1 MAVKLRTSK
10 KQACASISDTEKE
23 AVWKAYRDRRPT
35 RVPLRWN
42 TNPRI
47 ILLNPELNPEGY
59 TFEQYFKDPRVTL
72 TVQARHQEYVATV
85 ISRVCDGVGK
95 LPDRWNFSV
104 DTLNT
109 YDGAYFGCPVVYE
122 AGQIP
127 SNLPCMSEGDV
138 DEFLKRDFSRP
149 ILCGTHCKY
158 GFLTA
163 M

>member
-1 MAVKLRTSK
+1 MAAKTRKSDSRAHRVVT
-10 KQACASISDTEKE
+10 DTEK
-23 AVWKAYRDRRPT
+23 AAIWKAYADRKPT

-42 TNPRI
+42 TNPRV

-72 TVQARHQEYVATV
+72 MAQARHQEYVATV
-85 ISRVCDGVGK
+85 MSNVCDSAGK
-95 LPDRWNFSV
+95 LPDRWSFCV

-109 YDGAYFGCPVVYE
+109 YDGAYFGCPVVYD
-122 AGQIP
+122 ADQIP

-149 ILCGTHCKY
+149 LENPWFRKNSP
-158 GFLTA
+158 FVRR
-163 M
+163 